1 MFILS
6 CWTSGLL
13 ELKGRDGALVAGAVL
28 GAAGRW
34 CLVQA
39 AGALAPLDGLAVPQ
53 YSFPCAASAWSGGA
67 LPPESCAGRRPEAG
81 RLEAEAGSWTVV
93 GRGSQRIGKGAS
105 GVQRQGGSEFLSL
118 PSLLGFFFVELDP

>member
-13 ELKGRDGALVAGAVL
+13 ELKGRDGAQVAGAVL

-67 LPPESCAGRRPEAG
+67 LPPESGAGRRPEAG
-81 RLEAEAGSWTVV
+81 RPEAEAGSRTAVE
-93 GRGSQRIGKGAS
+93 RGSEWIGKGAS
-105 GVQRQGGSEFLSL
+105 GWGAEAGRERIPIFAFVA
-118 PSLLGFFFVELDP
+118 GFFLLN